1 MAAVRVL
8 IALVLAV
15 SACSSAG
22 MAAHADGTVAGRVLS
37 EPSCPVERAG
47 HPCPPRP
54 VVGGSVVALQA
65 GHVVASTHTGA
76 GGRFRLSVDAGRYVI
91 RATNT
96 GGLATT
102 AQRAVD
108 VAAGATIGVRLVV
121 DSGIR

>member
-1 MAAVRVL
+1 MRVL
-8 IALVLAV
+8 FALVLVV

-22 MAAHADGTVAGRVLS
+22 TASHTDGTVAGRVHS
-37 EPSCPVERAG
+37 APSCPVVRAG

-54 VVGGSVVALQA
+54 VVGASVVALQA

-76 GGRFRLSVDAGRYVI
+76 GGGFQLSVDAGRYVI

-102 AQRAVD
+102 AQKTVD
-108 VAAGATIGVRLVV
+108 VAAGATIRVRLVV